1 MRLLNLSSLLLG
13 ANPGRENAFS
23 PVSRQQCVFIVI
35 VTGPMYIQF
44 MEVRQ

>member
-1 MRLLNLSSLLLG
+1 MLLLNLSSLLLR
-13 ANPGRENAFS
+13 ASHSRENAFS

-35 VTGPMYIQF
+35 VTGPMYIQI

>member
-1 MRLLNLSSLLLG
+1 MLLLNLSFLAGTS
-13 ANPGRENAFS
+13 RCRKSAFS